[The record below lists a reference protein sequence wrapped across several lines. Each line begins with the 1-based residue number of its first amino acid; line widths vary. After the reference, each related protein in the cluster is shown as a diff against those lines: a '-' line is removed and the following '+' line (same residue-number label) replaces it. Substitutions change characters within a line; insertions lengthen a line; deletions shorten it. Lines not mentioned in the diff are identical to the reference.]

1 MIIKGLVSVI
11 LPVYNAE
18 KYIYDAISSILN
30 QSFKNFELLII
41 NDGSTDG
48 SLKIIEQFNDDRI
61 TLINNETNLQLINTL
76 NKGIALSK
84 GEYIARMDAD
94 DICHID
100 RLKKQVAFMES
111 NPDYILCGSWANI
124 IDLDGSKKGTIKR
137 IDQHDLLKVN
147 MLFTTPFIHPT
158 VLLRS
163 NVFTKERYS
172 LDALH
177 CEDLELWMRISEKYG
192 GKFYNIPEYLLNYR
206 IHNSNIS
213 VEHSEFQ
220 KNHRKNIIRSF
231 VEGFVGSVTE
241 NELALHFLLF
251 ESPEVISSTTFK
263 ELKMWIR
270 KLLATNSRTGVYSQL
285 ALKSL
290 LLSRWL
296 LLCVKTRNFKLLF
309 SSGIGAWNFNV
320 LKGVIRLLR
329 YKS

>member
-30 QSFKNFELLII
+30 QSFKDFELLII

-61 TLINNETNLQLINTL
+61 TLINNETNLKLINTL

-192 GKFYNIPEYLLNYR
+192 GKFHNIPECLLNYR
-206 IHNSNIS
+206 IHDSNIS
-213 VEHSEFQ
+213 VQHSEFQ
-220 KNHRKNIIRSF
+220 ENYRKEIIKPF
-231 VEGFVGSVTE
+231 VERFIGKMTDDEV
-241 NELALHFLLF
+241 ALHFLLF
-251 ESPEVISSTTFK
+251 ENPKTISSDTFV
-263 ELKMWIR
+263 ELKKWIR
-270 KLLATNSRTGVYSQL
+270 KLIATNRNLGRYSDL

-290 LLSRWL
+290 LMSRWL
-296 LLCVKTRNFKLLF
+296 ILCFKTKKINYVFR
-309 SSGIGAWNFNV
+309 SGISSWNPKMF
-320 LKGVIRLLR
+320 LGVIRLLR